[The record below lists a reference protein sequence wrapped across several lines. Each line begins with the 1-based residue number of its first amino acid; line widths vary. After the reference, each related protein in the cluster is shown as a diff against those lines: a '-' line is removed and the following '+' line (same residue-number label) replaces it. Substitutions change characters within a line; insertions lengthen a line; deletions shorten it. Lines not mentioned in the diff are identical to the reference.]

1 MITTV
6 RYLPLF
12 IASVVMICSFLFKV
26 LSPELKLTY
35 LLRDIILFFVLYYVV
50 RAVTVYVEKI
60 LKNYW
65 KIL

>member
-1 MITTV
+1 MLTSI
-6 RYLPLF
+6 RYLPML
-12 IASVVMICSFLFKV
+12 IASTVMICSFIFKV

-35 LLRDIILFFVLYYVV
+35 LLRDIILFFILYYVV
-50 RAVTVYVEKI
+50 RALTLYVERI

>member
-1 MITTV
+1 MITSI

-12 IASVVMICSFLFKV
+12 IASLVMICSFLFKV

-35 LLRDIILFFVLYYVV
+35 LFRDIIIFFILYYVV
-50 RAVTVYVEKI
+50 RLITINIERI